1 MTSLIIVIFLGKFY
15 DNNIYKNILS
25 AFLGIFLST
34 LIKIPLNYFAW
45 LYFFGIPKE
54 SVDSLVFTIIIP
66 FNIIKNLIN
75 CIIALSITNILKRKH
90 PLFNNFYNKFKL

>member
-1 MTSLIIVIFLGKFY
+1 MLSIFLG
-15 DNNIYKNILS
+15 ICLS
-25 AFLGIFLST
+25 I

-54 SVDSLVFTIIIP
+54 STDSLIFTVIVP

-75 CIIALSITNILKRKH
+75 CIRNIIK
-90 PLFNNFYNKFKL
+90 NNYYNEYLNKINDFFEIFDNNNCNIHYHEIING